1 MKLSKNEV
9 IGLDRGHG
17 VKHDGGAY
25 GIVREE
31 QVIDEVC
38 DIFSRIAKSNGY
50 QIVELRPSS
59 ATSTNNALSQRTQKA
74 NSVGVDFYLSI
85 HGNAYNGSAHGTEV
99 YVYKSGGKAETLA
112 KQVCDGICEKV
123 GTYNRGV
130 KVNSNL
136 YVLKNTT
143 MVAMLV
149 ELLFI
154 DSQKDVSLYNPSL
167 LAEALASALLDIP
180 DKPEEVPQKPEEG
193 FNGVVTG
200 VSSYLNVRDNPNGE
214 IIGKLQPNQSVK
226 ILEEKIFYRVSYI
239 EEGKEKQG
247 FVSGNYIRQL

>member
-1 MKLSKNEV
+1 MKLSKNKV

-17 VKHDGGAY
+17 VSYDGGAV
-25 GIVREE
+25 GIVKEE
-31 QVIDEVC
+31 KIIDEVC
-38 DIFSRIAKSNGY
+38 NIFSRIAQSNGY
-50 QIVELRPSS
+50 KIVELRPSS
-59 ATSTNNALSQRTQKA
+59 ATSTNNSLYQRTSKA
-74 NSVGVDFYLSI
+74 NSSGVDFFLSI
-85 HGNAYNGSAHGTEV
+85 HGNAFNGSAHGTEV
-99 YVYKSGGKAETLA
+99 YIYKTGGEAETLA
-112 KQVCDGICEKV
+112 KQVCNSICEKT

-154 DSQKDVSLYNPSL
+154 DSQKDISLYNPSTI
-167 LAEALASALLDIP
+167 AEALASALLDIP
-180 DKPEEVPQKPEEG
+180 DNK

-200 VSSYLNVRDNPNGE
+200 VSSYLNVRDNPNGD
-214 IIGKLQPNQSVK
+214 IIGQLEPNQPVN

-239 EEGKEKQG
+239 ENGKEKQG
-247 FVSGNYIRQL
+247 FVSGNYIKKV